1 MQLLQAGMRVF
12 NGDSMQDYLSRCWRI
27 VNGKANSKDLDFCT
41 IRACKSHLMKQASQI
56 CKQQY
61 IQRDQK
67 YRLAMFIFSILV
79 NAKTLNQVSAI
90 VHAACII
97 LGSKRNSCKVEES
110 LATILSESQTLT
122 SKEDDVSTERQQQ
135 DDADDLFDISKHD
148 LSKSPFKDYFEE
160 TKVDAYRDIQNSI
173 GTGKNNYY
181 GEKNC
186 FKQTVYIPTI
196 YSNLVRSPLW

>member
-1 MQLLQAGMRVF
+1 MRVF

-79 NAKTLNQVSAI
+79 NAKTLN
-90 VHAACII
+90 H
-97 LGSKRNSCKVEES
+97 
-110 LATILSESQTLT
+110 
-122 SKEDDVSTERQQQ
+122 
-135 DDADDLFDISKHD
+135 
-148 LSKSPFKDYFEE
+148 
-160 TKVDAYRDIQNSI
+160 
-173 GTGKNNYY
+173 
-181 GEKNC
+181 
-186 FKQTVYIPTI
+186 
-196 YSNLVRSPLW
+196 VRARVRVAWAKLD